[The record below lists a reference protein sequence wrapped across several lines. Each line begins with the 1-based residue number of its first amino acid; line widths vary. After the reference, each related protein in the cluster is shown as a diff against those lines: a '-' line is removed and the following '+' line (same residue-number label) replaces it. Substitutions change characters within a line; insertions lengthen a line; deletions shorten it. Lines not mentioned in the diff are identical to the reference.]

1 MRDICGGGNGKRPYL
16 RWYRPGLFAIYYLP
30 SSNLLFTSPGLFA
43 GVSPPQ
49 RHCWRMEK
57 AGRISFRQQ
66 TETSHQATLERTKNC
81 QHASNCWSKST
92 KVWCESSLAMQ
103 NCVNSILQKQYH
115 MTWNSIRCYIWCIGQ
130 GLLCLYSPIISQF
143 WWLDLLL
150 SFLSAIGHFY
160 IGLVSSKTGRCRG
173 NFNCIDFCDFPTDL
187 GFAFNSSWNGI
198 GLGIGC
204 KLCSKYR
211 NHDWVISISTPFLPN
226 HGWYHGNSQLWT
238 CHSHLKM

>member
-43 GVSPPQ
+43 GLSPPQ

-66 TETSHQATLERTKNC
+66 TETSHQATLKLQGAKNC
-81 QHASNCWSKST
+81 QHTSNRWSKST
-92 KVWCESSLAMQ
+92 KVWCESSLVMQ

-143 WWLDLLL
+143 WWLDH
-150 SFLSAIGHFY
+150 FLAASLQLDTFI
-160 IGLVSSKTGRCRG
+160 LVQCHRRLEGAGETL
-173 NFNCIDFCDFPTDL
+173 T
-187 GFAFNSSWNGI
+187 A
-198 GLGIGC
+198 
-204 KLCSKYR
+204 
-211 NHDWVISISTPFLPN
+211 STFVTF
-226 HGWYHGNSQLWT
+226 QRI
-238 CHSHLKM
+238 